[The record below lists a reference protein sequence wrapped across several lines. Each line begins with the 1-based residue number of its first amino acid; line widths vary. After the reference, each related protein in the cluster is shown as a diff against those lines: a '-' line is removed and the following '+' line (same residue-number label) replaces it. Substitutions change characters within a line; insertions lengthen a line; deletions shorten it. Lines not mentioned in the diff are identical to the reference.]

1 MVILGQN
8 DVFKVHKA
16 TLVADY
22 DRETLTNLYQP
33 LVGYGALA
41 LYFTLWSEGD
51 MQRVN
56 PVSAHEALLAK
67 MKISVGEFMKAR
79 KALEGVGL
87 LRTYLEENGAAKIYT
102 YELFAPKTPS
112 EFFSD
117 TLLYGLLIKYIGEV
131 DAKKLN
137 HFYQSSYKIEGVDIS
152 SSFKEVYRPNFED
165 VAFIKALSSDPAM
178 GRNRAKM
185 TLEFT
190 FDKFFTALKQVSQIS
205 DKAFSKAELK
215 EIARLA
221 SLNGLDEEG
230 AASIVANFYDP
241 SLEKGHRVDLAKVT
255 KAFQEETNYSYISSF
270 NGNGAKQKSSHVSS
284 TGAIAQKIN
293 LMETVSPKDYLAIL
307 QNGTEPA
314 IPDLKLI
321 DYLSKKF
328 RLNNSVLNAVI
339 DYTLEK
345 NNNVLSKAYCEKI
358 CASIARSNIET
369 TLDAMNYLKS
379 ISKAHKVEYQKEE
392 RSGLNEEI
400 TFNNQTSSKT
410 ETKKPKSSNKVDA
423 KEWESLMA
431 ELEEI
436 GDDNDGKA

>member
-1 MVILGQN
+1 MVILGHN

-67 MKISVGEFMKAR
+67 MKISVGEFIKAR

-87 LRTYLEENGAAKIYT
+87 LRTYLEDNAGAKIYT
-102 YELFAPKTPS
+102 YELYAPKTPN

-117 TLLYGLLIKYIGEV
+117 TLLYGLLINYIGEV

-137 HFYQSSYKIEGVDIS
+137 NFYASSYKIEGEDIS
-152 SSFKEVYRPNFED
+152 SSFKEVFHPDFQN
-165 VAFIKALSSDPAM
+165 VAFIKALNNNPAQ

-185 TLEFT
+185 SLEFT
-190 FDKFFTALKQVSQIS
+190 FEKFFDALKEVSQIS
-205 DKAFSKAELK
+205 DKAFSRTELK
-215 EIARLA
+215 EIMRLA
-221 SLNGLDEEG
+221 SLNGLNEVQ
-230 AASIVANFYDP
+230 AANIVANYYDP
-241 SLEKGHRVDLAKVT
+241 SLEKGKRVDLNKVT
-255 KAFQEETNYSYISSF
+255 KAFQEETNYSYLSSF
-270 NGNGAKQKSSHVSS
+270 SGKKATSSKPSFVSS
-284 TGAIAQKIN
+284 TGALAQKVN
-293 LMETVSPKDYLAIL
+293 LMESVSPKDYLALL

-314 IPDLKLI
+314 LPDLKLI

-328 RLNNSVLNAVI
+328 RLNNSVINAVI

-379 ISKAHKVEYQKEE
+379 IARGPKKEFVKEE
-392 RSGLNEEI
+392 KFEQI
-400 TFNNQTSSKT
+400 
-410 ETKKPKSSNKVDA
+410 ETPTNVGKKNKKPSESDE

>member
-1 MVILGQN
+1 MVILGSN

-33 LVGYGALA
+33 LVGYGAIA

-56 PVSAHEALLAK
+56 PVSAHETLLAK
-67 MKISVGEFMKAR
+67 MKISVGEFIKAR

-87 LRTYLEENGAAKIYT
+87 LRTYLEDNLGAKIYT
-102 YELFAPKTPS
+102 YELFSPKTPN

-117 TLLYGLLIKYIGEV
+117 TLLYGLLINYIGEV

-137 HFYQSSYKIEGVDIS
+137 NYYASSYKVNGTDIS
-152 SSFKEVYRPNFED
+152 SSFKEVFRPNFEN
-165 VAFIKALSSDPAM
+165 VAFIKALNNNPAM

-185 TLEFT
+185 SLEFT
-190 FDKFFTALKQVSQIS
+190 YERFFNALKEVSQIS
-205 DKAFSKAELK
+205 DKAFSKAELR

-221 SLNGLDEEG
+221 SLNGLDEAS

-241 SLEKGHRVDLAKVT
+241 NLEKGKRVDLAKVT
-255 KAFQEETNYSYISSF
+255 KAFQEETNYSYLSSF
-270 NGNGAKQKSSHVSS
+270 SGTSSTSKKPNLVSS
-284 TGAIAQKIN
+284 SGALAQKIN
-293 LMETVSPKDYLAIL
+293 IMESVSPKDYLTIL

-314 IPDLKLI
+314 LPDLKLI

-328 RLNNSVLNAVI
+328 KINNSVLNAVI
-339 DYTLEK
+339 DYTLSK

-358 CASIARSNIET
+358 CASMARSNIET
-369 TLDAMNYLKS
+369 TVDAMNYLKS
-379 ISKAHKVEYQKEE
+379 ISKGPKKEYQKEE
-392 RSGLNEEI
+392 SNLEI
-400 TFNNQTSSKT
+400 TSSPIKKQTKT
-410 ETKKPKSSNKVDA
+410 TKEDD

>member
-1 MVILGQN
+1 MVILGSN

-56 PVSAHEALLAK
+56 PVSAHETLLAK
-67 MKISVGEFMKAR
+67 MKISVGEFIKAR

-87 LRTYLEENGAAKIYT
+87 LRTYLEDNNGAKIYT
-102 YELFAPKTPS
+102 YELFAPKTPN

-117 TLLYGLLIKYIGEV
+117 TLLYGLLINYIGEV

-137 HFYQSSYKIEGVDIS
+137 NYYASNFKVNGTDIS
-152 SSFKEVYRPNFED
+152 SSFKEVFRPDFQN
-165 VAFIKALSSDPAM
+165 VAFIKALSNDPAM

-185 TLEFT
+185 ALEFT
-190 FDKFFTALKQVSQIS
+190 YEKFFNALKEVSQIS
-205 DKAFSKAELK
+205 DKAFSKVELR

-221 SLNGLDEEG
+221 SLNGLNESS
-230 AASIVANFYDP
+230 AASIVANYYDP
-241 SLEKGHRVDLAKVT
+241 TQEKGKRVDLAKVT
-255 KAFQEETNYSYISSF
+255 KAFQEETNYSYLSNYSAKS
-270 NGNGAKQKSSHVSS
+270 NGKSKPNYVSS
-284 TGAIAQKIN
+284 SGAIAQKIN
-293 LMETVSPKDYLAIL
+293 IMESVSPKDYLTIL

-314 IPDLKLI
+314 LPDLKLI

-328 RLNNSVLNAVI
+328 KLNNSVLNAVI
-339 DYTLEK
+339 DYTLSK
-345 NNNVLSKAYCEKI
+345 NNNILSKAYCEKI
-358 CASIARSNIET
+358 CASIVRSNIDT
-369 TLDAMNYLKS
+369 TIDAMNYLKS
-379 ISKAHKVEYQKEE
+379 ISKPKSKEYVKEE
-392 RSGLNEEI
+392 RFIEPSINKEDKK
-400 TFNNQTSSKT
+400 NKQTKA
-410 ETKKPKSSNKVDA
+410 DD

>member
-1 MVILGQN
+1 MVILGSN

-33 LVGYGALA
+33 LIGYSALA

-56 PVSAHEALLAK
+56 PVSAHDTLLAK
-67 MKISVGEFMKAR
+67 MKISVGEFIKAR

-87 LRTYLEENGAAKIYT
+87 LRTYLEDNSGAKIYT
-102 YELFAPKTPS
+102 YELFAPKTPN

-117 TLLYGLLIKYIGEV
+117 TLLYGLLINYIGEV

-137 HFYQSSYKIEGVDIS
+137 NYYSSSFKIDGNDIS
-152 SSFKEVYRPNFED
+152 SSFKEVFRPDFQNA
-165 VAFIKALSSDPAM
+165 AFIKALNNDPAL

-185 TLEFT
+185 SLEFT
-190 FDKFFTALKQVSQIS
+190 FSKFFDALKEVSQIS
-205 DKAFSKAELK
+205 EKAFSKAELK
-215 EIARLA
+215 EIMRLA
-221 SLNGLDEEG
+221 SLNGLDEVK
-230 AASIVANFYDP
+230 AANIVANFYDP
-241 SLEKGHRVDLAKVT
+241 SLEKGKRVDFNKVT
-255 KAFQEETNYSYISSF
+255 KAFQEETNYSYLS
-270 NGNGAKQKSSHVSS
+270 NYNKSSTSKKHSYVSS
-284 TGAIAQKIN
+284 SGALAQKIN
-293 LMETVSPKDYLAIL
+293 IMESVSPKDYLTIL

-314 IPDLKLI
+314 LPDLKLI

-328 RLNNSVLNAVI
+328 RLNNSVINAVI

-358 CASIARSNIET
+358 CASLARSNIET
-369 TLDAMNYLKS
+369 TVDAMNYLKS
-379 ISKAHKVEYQKEE
+379 ISKGRKMELQKEDKLDVE
-392 RSGLNEEI
+392 VIEENI
-400 TFNNQTSSKT
+400 
-410 ETKKPKSSNKVDA
+410 KPKKKTSSSNKEDD

>member
-8 DVFKVHKA
+8 DVFKVLKA

-33 LVGYGALA
+33 LVGYSALA
-41 LYFTLWSEGD
+41 LYFTLWSEAE

-56 PVSAHEALLAK
+56 SISAHETLLAK
-67 MKISVGEFMKAR
+67 MKISVGEFIKAR

-87 LRTYLEENGAAKIYT
+87 LRTYLEDNKGAKIYT
-102 YELFAPKTPS
+102 YELYAPKTPN

-117 TLLYGLLIKYIGEV
+117 TLLYGLLINYIGEV

-137 HFYQSSYKIEGVDIS
+137 QYYASSYKVDGTDIS
-152 SSFKEVYRPNFED
+152 SSFKEVFRPNFEN
-165 VAFIKALSSDPAM
+165 VAFIKALNNAPAK

-185 TLEFT
+185 SLEFSYE
-190 FDKFFTALKQVSQIS
+190 KFFDALKEVSQIS
-205 DKAFSKAELK
+205 DKAFSKVELR
-215 EIARLA
+215 EIVRLA
-221 SLNGLDEEG
+221 SLNGIDESG
-230 AASIVANFYDP
+230 AANIVAHYYDP
-241 SLEKGHRVDLAKVT
+241 SLEKGKRIDLAKVT
-255 KAFQEETNYSYISSF
+255 KAFQEETNYSYLSSF
-270 NGNGAKQKSSHVSS
+270 SGSNGKQKKPNIVSS
-284 TGAIAQKIN
+284 SGALAQKIN
-293 LMETVSPKDYLAIL
+293 IMETVSPKDYLTIL

-314 IPDLKLI
+314 LPDLKLL

-328 RLNNSVLNAVI
+328 RLNNCVLNAII

-345 NNNVLSKAYCEKI
+345 NNNVLSKAYLEKI

-369 TLDAMNYLKS
+369 TIDAMNYLKS
-379 ISKAHKVEYQKEE
+379 INKGTKKEYKEE
-392 RSGLNEEI
+392 YAPLEDKPSKKA
-400 TFNNQTSSKT
+400 NNKP
-410 ETKKPKSSNKVDA
+410 TKEDD